1 MNEGFAEPSVIAVV
15 IPTFNRLPTLRL
27 CLEHLEA
34 QTLTNFDVI
43 IINDGSTD
51 GTEAALAEI
60 QQTSPLRL
68 QVLHQQN
75 AGPARGRNVAIAHVM
90 TDLCLLIG
98 DDILATPTLVES
110 HLQFHRINPDIKEA
124 AIGWTKWDLVHQEIT
139 PFMQWY
145 EKIQFDYEH
154 LTAGRPVT
162 WKHFYTSN
170 LSFKTKLIKENPFD
184 ERFKSAAWEDMEL
197 AYRLTMQN
205 MLHLSF
211 LPDAVATHVHPTTF
225 RQAIR
230 RMRIVGRSE
239 RLFYETWPVARPSS
253 HDRKMKICNLL
264 GERPSLLH
272 AATFAVD
279 RLSRLIKPGKLHAML
294 LRSHRHHGYLESNQ

>member
-1 MNEGFAEPSVIAVV
+1 MSEGPTAPSVITVV
-15 IPTFNRLPTLRL
+15 IPTFNHLPTLRI

-43 IINDGSTD
+43 VINDGSTD
-51 GTEAALAEI
+51 GTKAALTEI
-60 QQTSPLRL
+60 QQRSPFRL

-75 AGPARGRNVAIAHVM
+75 AGPARARNVAIAHVT

-98 DDILATPTLVES
+98 DDTLATPTVVES
-110 HLQFHRINPDIKEA
+110 HLQFHCVNPDTKKA
-124 AIGWTKWDLVHQEIT
+124 VIGWTQWDPVHQKIT

-154 LTAGRPVT
+154 LTAGRPVI

-170 LSFKTKLIKENPFD
+170 LSFKTRLIRENPFD
-184 ERFKSAAWEDMEL
+184 ERFKSAVWEDIEL
-197 AYRLTMQN
+197 AYRLTMNNNLQ
-205 MLHLSF
+205 LTF
-211 LPDAVATHVHPTTF
+211 LPNAVATHLHPTTF

-230 RMRIVGRSE
+230 RMRTVGRSE

-253 HDRKMKICNLL
+253 HDRKMKICNLP

-272 AATFAVD
+272 AVTFAVE
-279 RLSRLIKPGKLHAML
+279 RLPRLVKPGKLHAML
-294 LRSHRHHGYLESNQ
+294 LRSHRHYGYIESNP